1 MLMAI
6 YTGCPKDIVARVLSD
21 INITTYI
28 FKRYLFLCMPSEV
41 YENLAY
47 YVIRRIES
55 SFHKG
60 HELT

>member
-1 MLMAI
+1 MMI
-6 YTGCPKDIVARVLSD
+6 FRNTMSVHVLD
-21 INITTYI
+21 DTNITTYI
-28 FKRYLFLCMPSEV
+28 FKRYLFLFMPNKV

-47 YVIRRIES
+47 YVTRRIES